1 MEKQRQ
7 KSAYPEEGGSVCFQY
22 FPNYIPVYCKLLG
35 STGDRRDFI
44 YSSTRSKE
52 ERAFVL
58 KLLADLNL
66 QNDKDFRKI

>member
-7 KSAYPEEGGSVCFQY
+7 NAYPEEEGSVCFQN

-35 STGDRRDFI
+35 STDDRRDFI
-44 YSSTRSKE
+44 YSSTRSKL